1 MAHIDRLLLTREAY
15 WTAQL
20 RWTYHFLVIKG
31 IGKKTDA
38 VVKHKDC
45 ENAGLSL
52 LKDIK
57 VISPHYQT
65 SSLEALHSLDIIFAL
80 KHTAIAFFALYTR
93 LY

>member
-1 MAHIDRLLLTREAY
+1 M
-15 WTAQL
+15 
-20 RWTYHFLVIKG
+20 
-31 IGKKTDA
+31 TDA

-52 LKDIK
+52 LKDTK

-93 LY
+93 